1 MMSPIMK
8 FVCPYCKEFST
19 ENNGIIYKHMETC
32 DKKPPEKYKMKVTLD
47 YDFGDWTILV
57 TKDVLPKDYE
67 DKEDIELNE
76 CTLSGDMYIPN
87 DSTESG
93 IRIAAETL
101 KNAILKII
109 EKQLE
114 YKKKEYKYL
123 SELDITTAK
132 YIVR

>member
-1 MMSPIMK
+1 MLSPIMK
-8 FVCPYCKEFST
+8 LVCPYCKEFST
-19 ENNGIIYKHMETC
+19 ENNVDIYKHMETC
-32 DKKPPEKYKMKVTLD
+32 DKKPPENYKMKVSLD
-47 YDFGDWTILV
+47 YDFGDWTIFV

-67 DKEDIELNE
+67 GKEDIELNE
-76 CTLSGDMYIPN
+76 STLSGDIYISN
-87 DSTESG
+87 DSPESC

-101 KNAILKII
+101 KNEILKVI

-123 SELDITTAK
+123 SELDTTTAK